1 MVFFLYAVSG
11 LLVLG
16 GFGLALYGAD
26 NIRTDSGA
34 VFAATGV
41 SAAAS
46 GLLLLATTRVLTELR
61 KIRVA
66 LEDGLARG
74 IPVAGAVAEAAPALA
89 PAAPPPPASSRPEVD
104 MDEAQRELDLAPP
117 AGAMAASAAATAG
130 AAVAGGLAGQLL
142 QQSRRRDED
151 DAAPPARPPV
161 AAPDV
166 FGEAVA
172 RRIDEDDDLL
182 RDPDAGTAKEP
193 ESADAP
199 RDAGP
204 ARGDATP
211 DAAFSDLLDQEM
223 ADGVADAAAR
233 DGGSALPPVPTQTP
247 LAEQEPEPLPT
258 RPAERT
264 LAATYASGENTY
276 FMYSDGTIEAETPIG
291 RFRFGSMD
299 ELRVFVE
306 TGEGGIPL
314 APPAPPGAA

>member
-34 VFAATGV
+34 VFAATGI
-41 SAAAS
+41 SAAAA

-89 PAAPPPPASSRPEVD
+89 PSAPPAPPASSRPVLD
-104 MDEAQRELDLAPP
+104 MDDAQRELDLAPP
-117 AGAMAASAAATAG
+117 TGAMAASAAATAG

-142 QQSRRRDED
+142 QQTRRRNED
-151 DAAPPARPPV
+151 DAAPARPQDSPRDTF
-161 AAPDV
+161 A
-166 FGEAVA
+166 EAVE
-172 RRIDEDDDLL
+172 RRIEEDDDLL
-182 RDPDAGTAKEP
+182 REPDAGTAKVEAAG
-193 ESADAP
+193 SP
-199 RDAGP
+199 RPGETQE
-204 ARGDATP
+204 G
-211 DAAFSDLLDQEM
+211 AFADLLDEEM
-223 ADGVADAAAR
+223 ADGVADVAAR
-233 DGGSALPPVPTQTP
+233 DAESTLPPVPVAPP
-247 LAEQEPEPLPT
+247 LAEQEPEPLPA

-306 TGEGGIPL
+306 TGQGGIPL
-314 APPAPPGAA
+314 APPAPPGMA

>member
-16 GFGLALYGAD
+16 GFALALYGAD

-41 SAAAS
+41 SALAA

-74 IPVAGAVAEAAPALA
+74 VPVA
-89 PAAPPPPASSRPEVD
+89 PAAAPVVVAPAPPADPVASTRPLVD
-104 MDEAQRELDLAPP
+104 MDDAQRELDLAPP
-117 AGAMAASAAATAG
+117 AAGAMAASAAATAG
-130 AAVAGGLAGQLL
+130 AAVAGGLAEQLL
-142 QQSRRRDED
+142 QRSRRRDEPEPPQGG
-151 DAAPPARPPV
+151 APGS
-161 AAPDV
+161 PDRT
-166 FGEAVA
+166 FEEAVE
-172 RRIDEDDDLL
+172 RRIDEDEDLL
-182 RDPDAGTAKEP
+182 RDV
-193 ESADAP
+193 
-199 RDAGP
+199 
-204 ARGDATP
+204 
-211 DAAFSDLLDQEM
+211 DAAGRMPEPPAGQAPPRPGEAAPEPAFTDLLDEDM
-223 ADGVADAAAR
+223 ARGVEDVAAR
-233 DGGSALPPVPTQTP
+233 DAESAMP
-247 LAEQEPEPLPT
+247 AAPEPVGEASEPMPA

-291 RFRFGSMD
+291 RFRFVSMD

-314 APPAPPGAA
+314 SPPAPPGAA

>member
-34 VFAATGV
+34 VFAATGI
-41 SAAAS
+41 SAAAA

-74 IPVAGAVAEAAPALA
+74 IPVAGAVAEAAPAV
-89 PAAPPPPASSRPEVD
+89 APPVPPASSRPVLD
-104 MDEAQRELDLAPP
+104 MDDAQRELDLAPP
-117 AGAMAASAAATAG
+117 TGAMAASAAATAG

-142 QQSRRRDED
+142 QQTRRRDED
-151 DAAPPARPPV
+151 DAVPARSQESSRDTFG
-161 AAPDV
+161 AAV
-166 FGEAVA
+166 E
-172 RRIDEDDDLL
+172 RRIEEDDDLL
-182 RDPDAGTAKEP
+182 REPDTGSAKAEA
-193 ESADAP
+193 EGGP
-199 RDAGP
+199 RT
-204 ARGDATP
+204 GDTQEG
-211 DAAFSDLLDQEM
+211 AFADLLDDEM
-223 ADGVADAAAR
+223 ADGVADVAAR
-233 DGGSALPPVPTQTP
+233 DAESTLPPVPVAPP
-247 LAEQEPEPLPT
+247 LDEQEPEPMPAP
-258 RPAERT
+258 PAERT

-306 TGEGGIPL
+306 TGQGGIPL
-314 APPAPPGAA
+314 SPPAPPGAA